1 MKFKKTIATVALAG
15 AVTAGTIGLAGAAS
29 AADSPS
35 GSAPAAT
42 TQRHPRLRLYVRRHA
57 AKIVANTLGV
67 SVTDLRTALKGGQS
81 INEYAASLQKDPKDV
96 KDALVNAADKALD
109 TAVQK
114 GWIDQSRADTLKGK
128 VPDRVDKLMD
138 RQFGQHA
145 AQNGTA

>member
-35 GSAPAAT
+35 GSTPAAT

-67 SVTDLRTALKGGQS
+67 SVADLRTALKGGQS
-81 INEYAASLQKDPKDV
+81 VNEYAASLQKDPKDV

-114 GWIDQSRADTLKGK
+114 GWIDQSRADVLKGK